1 MGRYVLAAH
10 SMGALIASD
19 FLQNHA
25 ESDLYPERVFLSAPV
40 VGLSGPLGPI
50 ANLLPRNWTN
60 NLASMKFGMQ
70 LGGLV
75 DLNCLSHDPRIK
87 QQYTNDPLNILKLH
101 TSLLFGML
109 DTSKRVFSAPL
120 NLKCPTAI
128 IVGTDDQIVSPEHIE
143 KYFTLIEK
151 GQTLKLIE
159 GGRHELH
166 NEIERYRTPYCEF
179 LKDFL
184 LQVLSKK

>member
-1 MGRYVLAAH
+1 
-10 SMGALIASD
+10 
-19 FLQNHA
+19 
-25 ESDLYPERVFLSAPV
+25 
-40 VGLSGPLGPI
+40 
-50 ANLLPRNWTN
+50 
-60 NLASMKFGMQ
+60 MKFGMQ